1 MRQFD
6 PDAEPS
12 ASGSFEDAGA
22 LRRWSFER
30 RTPEQRL
37 AWLQAALEIACQ
49 SGALKPRRPEG
60 DPPPETPSP

>member
-1 MRQFD
+1 MQQFD

-12 ASGSFEDAGA
+12 AWGSFEDAEA
-22 LRRWSFER
+22 LRHWSFVR

-37 AWLQAALEIACQ
+37 AWLKAALEIAYQ

-60 DPPPETPSP
+60 DPSPEPPFP